1 MQHGATN
8 NEENKNKHTQQQQ
21 QQQQTL
27 FLSVLGFGKKMSP
40 AKTEIKV

>member
-27 FLSVLGFGKKMSP
+27 FLSVLGFGKNESCENRK
-40 AKTEIKV
+40 KV